1 MAAQCESCVLFFSQ
15 ARESASLR
23 EILQAERGAHSSELE
38 QLRSSLLKLQIQL
51 QENANT
57 APLLAD
63 KQEEDMRRAEEKA
76 AQEIL
81 QLTQVSHVS
90 HTQLTS
96 ATYFYLFI
104 YFKRSFL
111 ARQLVLLIL
120 TNFVCLLPVYCR
132 KSKLSDSREIL
143 WRKRRMIWLFV
154 YRIRKRLRRVN
165 GFNLCHI
172 LF

>member
-23 EILQAERGAHSSELE
+23 EILQSERASHSSELE
-38 QLRSSLLKLQIQL
+38 QLRSSLLKLKIQL

-63 KQEEDMRRAEEKA
+63 KQEEDIRKAGEKA

-90 HTQLTS
+90 HTQLT
-96 ATYFYLFI
+96 
-104 YFKRSFL
+104 
-111 ARQLVLLIL
+111 
-120 TNFVCLLPVYCR
+120 
-132 KSKLSDSREIL
+132 
-143 WRKRRMIWLFV
+143 
-154 YRIRKRLRRVN
+154 
-165 GFNLCHI
+165 
-172 LF
+172 